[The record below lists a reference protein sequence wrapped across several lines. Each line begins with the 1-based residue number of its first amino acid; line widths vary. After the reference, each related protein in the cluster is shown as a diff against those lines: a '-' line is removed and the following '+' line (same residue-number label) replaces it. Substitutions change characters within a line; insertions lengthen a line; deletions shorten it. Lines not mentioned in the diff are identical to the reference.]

1 MRTQLGSLLF
11 PPSPTLALM
20 MGGRGADGWQG
31 QGTLLCKCI
40 ILRARARARHRATS
54 ADGMYMHNDGP
65 IQYDTITPSSARQYA
80 MINIGQTLKLRSG
93 NSSLI
98 LLAVLACLP
107 ACLPVCPGSGD
118 RYPFPSLVR
127 GQVGSYVA

>member
-1 MRTQLGSLLF
+1 MVQMHSL
-11 PPSPTLALM
+11 TCA
-20 MGGRGADGWQG
+20 RG
-31 QGTLLCKCI
+31 
-40 ILRARARARHRATS
+40 RARARHRGDQRRWHVHA
-54 ADGMYMHNDGP
+54 HDGP
-65 IQYDTITPSSARQYA
+65 IQYGAMVPPSGARQCA
-80 MINIGQTLKLRSG
+80 MINIGQTLKFHSG

-107 ACLPVCPGSGD
+107 ACPGSGD